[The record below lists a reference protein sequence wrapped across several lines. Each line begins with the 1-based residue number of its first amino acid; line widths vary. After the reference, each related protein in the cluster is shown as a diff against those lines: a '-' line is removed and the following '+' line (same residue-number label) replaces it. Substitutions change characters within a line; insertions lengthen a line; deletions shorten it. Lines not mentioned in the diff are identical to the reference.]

1 MTVSVADDP
10 MASRYEARI
19 DGKLAGVS
27 EYEVTPDTIVFL
39 HTVVRTNI
47 RPWVGGAIAR
57 YAREDSRARGITY
70 LRSAR

>member
-27 EYEVTPDTIVFL
+27 EYEVTPDTIVFP
-39 HTVVRTNI
+39 HTVVADQHKAMGRRGN
-47 RPWVGGAIAR
+47 
-57 YAREDSRARGITY
+57 REICP
-70 LRSAR
+70 